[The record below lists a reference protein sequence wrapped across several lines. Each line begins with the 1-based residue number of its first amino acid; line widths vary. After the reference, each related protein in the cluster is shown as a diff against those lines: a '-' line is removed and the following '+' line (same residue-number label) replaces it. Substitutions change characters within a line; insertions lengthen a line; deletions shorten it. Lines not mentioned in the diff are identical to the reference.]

1 MLASVLE
8 TMGLVQ
14 SLPRDDGRQVH
25 PLAAFPE
32 AFCVKPSS
40 IQYPSVVCSPSKHV
54 ALTLVPGASAMAVV
68 HVTNPTK
75 YLIALHLS
83 ASHDFYTIRPPYTC
97 LPPGRT
103 IAIAITVSAAD
114 CLRVLNTPAPRKPDL
129 LTLATASF
137 KDVPAYLHSR
147 LQTEVVQDVWQQI
160 PPEYIATTTLHASCS
175 PWTTA
180 ADDEP

>member
-1 MLASVLE
+1 MVVSPVLE

-14 SLPRDDGRQVH
+14 SLPRDDSRQVH

-32 AFCVKPSS
+32 AFCVKPSTT
-40 IQYPSVVCSPSKHV
+40 QDQGVVCSPSKHV

-75 YLIALHLS
+75 YLVALHLS
-83 ASHDFYTIRPPYTC
+83 ASRDLYAIRPAYTC

-103 IAIAITVSAAD
+103 IAIAITVSAAE
-114 CLRVLNTPAPRKPDL
+114 CLRVLNAPAKPDT

-147 LQTEVVQDVWQQI
+147 LQTDVVQDVWQQI
-160 PPEYIATTTLHASCS
+160 PPEYITATTLHASCS